1 MEQTPP
7 EPFAALE
14 EPAAPAELQEPP
26 APPAPPPFPAANP
39 ALSLTFAGMI
49 ESRSAALP
57 GLEELI
63 TDQQRKRFVK
73 KIFHRD
79 VDYYQ
84 TVITALE
91 EMSGWEQA
99 STYLMEFYRT
109 NELDPFSGD
118 VVEFTDIVQKRFQ
131 KGAS

>member
-1 MEQTPP
+1 
-7 EPFAALE
+7 
-14 EPAAPAELQEPP
+14 
-26 APPAPPPFPAANP
+26 
-39 ALSLTFAGMI
+39 
-49 ESRSAALP
+49 
-57 GLEELI
+57 
-63 TDQQRKRFVK
+63 VK

-79 VDYYQ
+79 ADYYQ

-91 EMSGWEQA
+91 EMAGWEQA

-131 KGAS
+131 KGTS